1 MPCLDG
7 DSKIYKTS
15 VRVAEE
21 LIGGTQIAMLKVSL
35 AMHSMSP
42 RVQAHF
48 QIASEV
54 IAHGDCNTKTFVT
67 IGNKVACN
75 LNELKKGI
83 KKVCLIF
90 CFIRLVN
97 KIFWNSFNRL
107 KQVMKKFIALIMF
120 IQEQKIIQ

>member
-1 MPCLDG
+1 
-7 DSKIYKTS
+7 
-15 VRVAEE
+15 
-21 LIGGTQIAMLKVSL
+21 MLKVSL

-75 LNELKKGI
+75 LNELEKAI
-83 KKVCLIF
+83 PLLSSVIF
-90 CFIRLVN
+90 FFVFSSFLFFKSIFITD
-97 KIFWNSFNRL
+97 
-107 KQVMKKFIALIMF
+107 
-120 IQEQKIIQ
+120 